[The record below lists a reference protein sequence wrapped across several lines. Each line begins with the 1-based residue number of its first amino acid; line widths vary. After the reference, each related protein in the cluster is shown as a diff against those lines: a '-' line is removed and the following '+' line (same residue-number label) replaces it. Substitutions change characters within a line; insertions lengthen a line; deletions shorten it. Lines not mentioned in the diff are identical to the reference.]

1 MKLIR
6 ASATRLSR
14 IWCAVLGAVPATV
27 PAKRR
32 SIVRCRWPHR
42 IRSIWGWRATISAS
56 PAALSRPKLSHVSDA
71 RREWRVMHQDHGRP
85 IELRRECSVEP
96 TQSLGAQHPAMLT
109 GHERVERDKPYWV
122 IFDRELQVALGRQVA
137 GVPKSLAQRLSGIMI
152 AGDYEDRHRQGC
164 QQIPQLFVFVR
175 LAVIDE
181 IAGHDG
187 DIGPWHQRV

>member
-1 MKLIR
+1 
-6 ASATRLSR
+6 
-14 IWCAVLGAVPATV
+14 
-27 PAKRR
+27 
-32 SIVRCRWPHR
+32 
-42 IRSIWGWRATISAS
+42 
-56 PAALSRPKLSHVSDA
+56 
-71 RREWRVMHQDHGRP
+71 MHQDYGRP

-96 TQSLGAQHPAMLT
+96 TQALVAQHPAMLT
-109 GHERVERDKPYWV
+109 GDERVERDKPYWV

-152 AGDYEDRHRQGC
+152 ARNHEDRHRQRC
-164 QQIPQLFVFVR
+164 QQIPKLFVFLR

>member
-1 MKLIR
+1 
-6 ASATRLSR
+6 
-14 IWCAVLGAVPATV
+14 
-27 PAKRR
+27 
-32 SIVRCRWPHR
+32 
-42 IRSIWGWRATISAS
+42 
-56 PAALSRPKLSHVSDA
+56 
-71 RREWRVMHQDHGRP
+71 MHQDYGRP

-96 TQSLGAQHPAMLT
+96 TQALVAQHPAMLT
-109 GHERVERDKPYWV
+109 GDERVERDKPYWV

-152 AGDYEDRHRQGC
+152 AGNHEDRHRQGC
-164 QQIPQLFVFVR
+164 QQMAQLFVFVR